1 MIRTII
7 FDIGNVLTVFRWEQL
22 IHSLGFSAEAEEKV
36 KRATVGG
43 PYWIQ
48 LDVGVWSEEQIL
60 NAFISVEPE
69 AEQEI
74 CRMFRSFSGI
84 LDAVDYAVPW
94 IRELKNRGFQVL
106 VLSNISDKVVRD
118 NPAAMNFM
126 EEVDGGIL
134 SYREQVVKPGEEIY
148 RLLLKKYDLKA
159 EECVFLDDTQKNLD
173 TAASLG
179 FKTVLFRDYEQ
190 ARKELEGLLA
200 PKAE

>member
-1 MIRTII
+1 MIRTIV
-7 FDIGNVLTVFRWEQL
+7 FDIGNVLTVFRWEEL
-22 IHSLGFSAEAEEKV
+22 IHSLGFSAEAEAKV

-48 LDVGVWSEEQIL
+48 LDVGVWWEEQIL
-60 NAFISVEPE
+60 NAFISEEPE
-69 AEQEI
+69 AEWEI
-74 CRMFRSFSGI
+74 RQMFRSFSGI
-84 LDAVDYAVPW
+84 LDAVDYALPW

-118 NPAAMNFM
+118 NPTAMSFM

-148 RLLLKKYDLKA
+148 RRLLEKYDLKA

-179 FKTVLFRDYEQ
+179 FKTVLFRNYEQ
-190 ARKELEGLLA
+190 ASEELERLLTA
-200 PKAE
+200 AEE